1 MWKRMSLTGKI
12 LVAMVLGITLGIIFN
27 YTGLNADGGFVNT
40 YLVNGLFAII
50 GKLFVNSLKML
61 VVPLVFISLI
71 CGVCGIG
78 DIRLLGR
85 IGGKTFVMYMFTT
98 AVAIAT
104 AIGLGSLVGI
114 GKGMDLVPE
123 VGFEGKQAPPLMDVF
138 SNIIPSNPISA
149 MANGDM
155 LSIIFFAILIGISI
169 LMVGKPA
176 KSLVQ
181 GLELINEVILKMVT
195 IIMNLAP
202 YGVFALLVKAM
213 SDLGLDLIMQ
223 LMGYVALVAVALA
236 LHFFVVMMVI
246 LKVFSKLSVRVFLT
260 KVREVLVFAFSTS
273 SSNATIPITLRTV
286 TMRMGVKNS
295 VASFT
300 VPFGAT
306 INMDGTAIM
315 QGITTIFIANL
326 YSIDLGLSQYVM
338 VIVMSVLASI
348 GTAGVP
354 GVGMIMLSMVFAQIG
369 LPIEG
374 IGLVLGVDRFIDMM
388 RTAVNVGGDAVVTT
402 IVANSEG
409 KMDMTVYNDPDA
421 GVKEVFEGHIDPES
435 QQTFS
440 TVFDDGLLGSEYQ
453 QMPQTDHSPSGTKH
467 DGNKH

>member
-1 MWKRMSLTGKI
+1 MWKNMGLTAKI
-12 LVAMVLGITLGIIFN
+12 IVAMVLGIILGLFLN
-27 YTGLNADGGFVNT
+27 YSGLNGEGSFVNT
-40 YLVNGLFAII
+40 YITNGFFAII

-61 VVPLVFISLI
+61 VVPLVLVSLI

-85 IGGKTFVMYMFTT
+85 IGGKTFLIYMMTT
-98 AVAIAT
+98 ALAIAT
-104 AIGLGSLVGI
+104 AIGLGSLFGI
-114 GKGMDLVPE
+114 GKGMNIE
-123 VGFEGKQAPPLMDVF
+123 TEAAFKAASAPPLLDVF

-176 KSLVQ
+176 KGLVQ
-181 GLELINEVILKMVT
+181 SMELINEVILKMVT

-202 YGVFALLVKAM
+202 YGVFALLTKAM
-213 SDLGLDLIMQ
+213 AELGLDLIWS
-223 LMGYVALVAVALA
+223 LLGYVAVLVGSLA
-236 LHFFVVMMVI
+236 FHFFITMMIV
-246 LKVFSKLSVRVFLT
+246 LKLFSGLGIKTFLT
-260 KVREVLVFAFSTS
+260 KMREVQIFAFSTS

-286 TMRMGVKNS
+286 TKRMGVNNS

-315 QGITTIFIANL
+315 QGTATIFIANI
-326 YSIDLGLSQYVM
+326 YGIDLGVTEYLT
-338 VIVMSVLASI
+338 VILMSVLASV

-354 GVGMIMLSMVFAQIG
+354 GVGLIMLSMVFAQVG

-374 IGLVLGVDRFIDMM
+374 IGLILGVDRILDML
-388 RTAVNVGGDAVVTT
+388 RTAVNVGGDAAVTA
-402 IVANSEG
+402 IVAKSEG
-409 KMDMTVYNDPDA
+409 KMDLAIYNDPDA
-421 GVKEVFEGHIDPES
+421 GSKDVFDGHIDEDNERE
-435 QQTFS
+435 FS
-440 TVFDDGLLGSEYQ
+440 EVFSDGVMGSEY
-453 QMPQTDHSPSGTKH
+453 DDIDRHK
-467 DGNKH
+467 

>member
-1 MWKRMSLTGKI
+1 MWKNMGLTGKI
-12 LVAMVLGITLGIIFN
+12 IVAMVLGIILGLFIN
-27 YTGLNADGGFVNT
+27 YSGLNGEGSFVHSYITNGF
-40 YLVNGLFAII
+40 LAIV

-61 VVPLVFISLI
+61 VVPLVLISLI

-85 IGGKTFVMYMFTT
+85 IGTKTFLIYMMTT
-98 AVAIAT
+98 ALAIAT
-104 AIGLGSLVGI
+104 AIGLGIVFGI
-114 GKGMDLVPE
+114 GKGMNVATE
-123 VGFEGKQAPPLMDVF
+123 AAFEAKSAPPLLDVF

-176 KSLVQ
+176 KGLVQ
-181 GLELINEVILKMVT
+181 SLELINEVILKMVT

-202 YGVFALLVKAM
+202 YGVFALLTKAM
-213 SDLGLDLIMQ
+213 AELGLDLIWS
-223 LMGYVALVAVALA
+223 LLGYVAVLIGSLA
-236 LHFFVVMMVI
+236 FHFFITMMIV
-246 LKVFSKLSVRVFLT
+246 LKLFSGLSVRTFLA
-260 KVREVLVFAFSTS
+260 KMREVQIFAFSTS

-286 TMRMGVKNS
+286 TKRMGVDNS

-315 QGITTIFIANL
+315 QGTATIFIANI
-326 YSIDLGLSQYVM
+326 YGIDLGVTEYLT
-338 VIVMSVLASI
+338 VILMSVLASV

-354 GVGMIMLSMVFAQIG
+354 GVGLIMLSMVFAQVG

-374 IGLVLGVDRFIDMM
+374 IGLILGVDRILDML
-388 RTAVNVGGDAVVTT
+388 RTAVNVGGDAAVTA
-402 IVANSEG
+402 IVAKSED
-409 KMDMTVYNDPDA
+409 KMDVAIYNDPDA
-421 GVKEVFEGHIDPES
+421 GTKDVFDGHIDKDSKRE
-435 QQTFS
+435 FS
-440 TVFDDGLLGSEYQ
+440 EVFSDGLMGSEY
-453 QMPQTDHSPSGTKH
+453 DDVDRRK
-467 DGNKH
+467 

>member
-1 MWKRMSLTGKI
+1 MWKNLGLTGKI
-12 LVAMVLGITLGIIFN
+12 IVAMVFGIALGLFIN
-27 YTGLNADGGFVNT
+27 YSGLNAEGSFVSTYITNGF
-40 YLVNGLFAII
+40 LAII

-61 VVPLVFISLI
+61 VVPLVLISLI

-85 IGGKTFVMYMFTT
+85 IGTKTFLIYMMTT
-98 AVAIAT
+98 ALAIAT
-104 AIGLGSLVGI
+104 AIGLGVLFGI
-114 GKGMDLVPE
+114 GKGMDIE
-123 VGFEGKQAPPLMDVF
+123 TEAAFEAQSAPPLLDVF

-176 KSLVQ
+176 KGLVQ
-181 GLELINEVILKMVT
+181 SLELINEVILKMVT

-202 YGVFALLVKAM
+202 YGVFALLTKAM
-213 SDLGLDLIMQ
+213 AELGLDLIWS
-223 LMGYVALVAVALA
+223 LLGYVAVLVGSLA
-236 LHFFVVMMVI
+236 FHFFITMMIV
-246 LKVFSKLSVRVFLT
+246 LKLFSGLSVRTFLA
-260 KVREVLVFAFSTS
+260 KMREVQIFAFSTS

-286 TMRMGVKNS
+286 TKRMGVNNS

-315 QGITTIFIANL
+315 QGTATIFIANI
-326 YSIDLGLSQYVM
+326 YGIDLGVTEYLT
-338 VIVMSVLASI
+338 VILMSVLASV

-354 GVGMIMLSMVFAQIG
+354 GVGLIMLSMVFAQVG

-374 IGLVLGVDRFIDMM
+374 IGLILGVDRILDML
-388 RTAVNVGGDAVVTT
+388 RTAVNVGGDAAVTA
-402 IVANSEG
+402 IVAKSED
-409 KMDMTVYNDPDA
+409 KMDVAIYNDPDA
-421 GVKEVFEGHIDPES
+421 GTKDVFDGHIDKDSKRE
-435 QQTFS
+435 FS
-440 TVFDDGLLGSEYQ
+440 EVFSDGLMGSEY
-453 QMPQTDHSPSGTKH
+453 DDVDRRK
-467 DGNKH
+467 